1 MRFRGF
7 RDTSADASL
16 DEWLADMRC
25 EIRIAALMSAYNNE
39 GSTSRRAG
47 DYAPARHVC
56 ARIPQRQL
64 CLCRWLAGSVNHRW
78 LKASENLKGGKGRE
92 DNFSIMTSLAG
103 ANAYEESNR
112 WLAGWVV
119 AGGSYGLLREKCS
132 AKVDFCVINRLLRNK
147 LIFEKWTFA

>member
-56 ARIPQRQL
+56 ARILHKQL

-92 DNFSIMTSLAG
+92 DNFSIMI
-103 ANAYEESNR
+103 Y
-112 WLAGWVV
+112 
-119 AGGSYGLLREKCS
+119 K
-132 AKVDFCVINRLLRNK
+132 
-147 LIFEKWTFA
+147 IFPNFFKQIFISEDQY